1 MREYVKKLATWDIE
15 GVRFTLY
22 ENPDGHDYIL
32 ATSSALGIAHDHAAG
47 CRRCAGSRANLA
59 HIDKEVEN
67 AVSEEE
73 WGVGGA

>member
-1 MREYVKKLATWDIE
+1 MKVYVKKLATGEIG
-15 GVRFTLY
+15 GVVMTLY

-32 ATSSALGIAHDHAAG
+32 STSSALGIAHDHAAG